1 MKKNFVK
8 KYPLDELVK
17 NKEKTEEQ
25 KEKTISG
32 GLSWIR
38 ETTNLQEIIEFIKTN
53 SDIAIKKMEI
63 IAIEKKDV
71 NVMEKIIMVKK
82 AIQTENLKKIVEAY
96 QLGVQDEFI
105 KNLSLEQKIELKK
118 IFEYRAKNGEKTNKD
133 FSKKV
138 LETNIFA
145 LLKDDLSNEQ
155 ER

>member
-82 AIQTENLKKIVEAY
+82 TIQTENLKKIVEAY